1 MNDLV
6 YSLNGGLVTDQ
17 NKISTISKVDINSI
31 QKLIRNYKQD
41 LECFGELGF
50 ELQKI
55 AKTNKKI
62 YFLNEQQATLLLTYM
77 KNSESVRNAKKV
89 LVFAFYQMKEKL
101 RSLEQE
107 QEKARFKSLSDEN
120 QRLNSL
126 NHHQKIGYKSQLKQ
140 QKEKYE
146 NKIKAL
152 KYDLENKKELSFKRK
167 LSQKELLEL
176 RKILAKDYN
185 IVCFK
190 EWEMSLFAEK
200 IGKNS
205 VFEVVLNKLEKEL
218 NYWKNYEKYEEKW
231 KKNIKELK
239 MKLVDKLKK
248 AYDYKKELYKA
259 EKGSSSKEYHIE
271 NAEIFQDFIELELLQ
286 CEDIERRYFLMQI
299 YRYGYQ
305 NIRSLNSKLAFKAK
319 LDNDDINF
327 IKILKEANILHALNE
342 IYTTKEVK
350 KIAKD

>member
-31 QKLIRNYKQD
+31 QRLIRNYKQD

-62 YFLNEQQATLLLTYM
+62 YYLNEQQATLLLTYM

-120 QRLNSL
+120 LRLNSL
-126 NHHQKIGYKSQLKQ
+126 NHHQKIGYKSQLAQ
-140 QKEKYE
+140 QKEHYE

-152 KYDLENKKELSFKRK
+152 QYDLEKKKELSFKRK
-167 LSQKELLEL
+167 LSKEELLEL
-176 RKILAKDYN
+176 RKILAKDYD

-190 EWEMSLFAEK
+190 EWEYMLFAESVS
-200 IGKNS
+200 GKNY
-205 VFEVVLNKLEKEL
+205 KLEKENDFCIYKSIKDSFNSKL
-218 NYWKNYEKYEEKW
+218 DYYKNYEEYEEKW
-231 KKNIKELK
+231 
-239 MKLVDKLKK
+239 
-248 AYDYKKELYKA
+248 
-259 EKGSSSKEYHIE
+259 
-271 NAEIFQDFIELELLQ
+271 
-286 CEDIERRYFLMQI
+286 R
-299 YRYGYQ
+299 
-305 NIRSLNSKLAFKAK
+305 
-319 LDNDDINF
+319 
-327 IKILKEANILHALNE
+327 KILRR
-342 IYTTKEVK
+342 
-350 KIAKD
+350 

>member
-31 QKLIRNYKQD
+31 QRLIRNYKQD

-62 YFLNEQQATLLLTYM
+62 YYLNEQQATLLLTYM

-107 QEKARFKSLSDEN
+107 QEKARFKTLSDEN
-120 QRLNSL
+120 LRLNSL
-126 NHHQKIGYKSQLKQ
+126 NHHQKIGYKSQLAQ

-152 KYDLENKKELSFKRK
+152 KYDLEHKKELSFKRK
-167 LSQKELLEL
+167 LSKEELLEL

-185 IVCFK
+185 MLCFK
-190 EWEMSLFAEK
+190 EWEFEFLAEK
-200 IGKNS
+200 IALESTKMTTWDA
-205 VFEVVLNKLEKEL
+205 VVKKLKQSL
-218 NYWKNYEKYEEKW
+218 DYWQNYEEYEEKW
-231 KKNIKELK
+231 
-239 MKLVDKLKK
+239 
-248 AYDYKKELYKA
+248 
-259 EKGSSSKEYHIE
+259 
-271 NAEIFQDFIELELLQ
+271 
-286 CEDIERRYFLMQI
+286 R
-299 YRYGYQ
+299 
-305 NIRSLNSKLAFKAK
+305 
-319 LDNDDINF
+319 
-327 IKILKEANILHALNE
+327 KILRR
-342 IYTTKEVK
+342 
-350 KIAKD
+350 

>member
-31 QKLIRNYKQD
+31 QRLIRNYKQD

-107 QEKARFKSLSDEN
+107 QEKARFKTLSDEN
-120 QRLNSL
+120 LRLNSL
-126 NHHQKIGYKSQLKQ
+126 NHHQKIGYKSQLAQ

-167 LSQKELLEL
+167 LSKEELLEL
-176 RKILAKDYN
+176 RKILARDYGM
-185 IVCFK
+185 ICIK
-190 EWEMSLFAEK
+190 EWEFEFLAEK
-200 IGKNS
+200 IALESTKMTTWDA
-205 VFEVVLNKLEKEL
+205 VVKKLKQSL
-218 NYWKNYEKYEEKW
+218 DYWQNYEEYEEKW
-231 KKNIKELK
+231 
-239 MKLVDKLKK
+239 
-248 AYDYKKELYKA
+248 
-259 EKGSSSKEYHIE
+259 
-271 NAEIFQDFIELELLQ
+271 
-286 CEDIERRYFLMQI
+286 R
-299 YRYGYQ
+299 
-305 NIRSLNSKLAFKAK
+305 
-319 LDNDDINF
+319 
-327 IKILKEANILHALNE
+327 KILRS
-342 IYTTKEVK
+342 
-350 KIAKD
+350 

>member
-31 QKLIRNYKQD
+31 QRLIRNYKQD

-62 YFLNEQQATLLLTYM
+62 YYLNEQQATLLLTYM

-120 QRLNSL
+120 LRLNSL
-126 NHHQKIGYKSQLKQ
+126 NHHQKIGYKSQLAQ

-152 KYDLENKKELSFKRK
+152 KYDLDHKNELSFKRK

-176 RKILAKDYN
+176 RKILARDYGM
-185 IVCFK
+185 ICIK
-190 EWEMSLFAEK
+190 EWEMSLVAEK
-200 IGKNS
+200 IGKDT
-205 VFEVVLNKLEKEL
+205 VFEAVVKKLEKEL
-218 NYWKNYEKYEEKW
+218 DYWKNYEKYEEKW
-231 KKNIKELK
+231 KKIL
-239 MKLVDKLKK
+239 
-248 AYDYKKELYKA
+248 
-259 EKGSSSKEYHIE
+259 
-271 NAEIFQDFIELELLQ
+271 
-286 CEDIERRYFLMQI
+286 RR
-299 YRYGYQ
+299 
-305 NIRSLNSKLAFKAK
+305 
-319 LDNDDINF
+319 
-327 IKILKEANILHALNE
+327 
-342 IYTTKEVK
+342 
-350 KIAKD
+350 

>member
-31 QKLIRNYKQD
+31 QRLIRNYKQD

-62 YFLNEQQATLLLTYM
+62 YYLNEQQATLLLTYM

-107 QEKARFKSLSDEN
+107 QEKARFKTLSDEN
-120 QRLNSL
+120 LRLNSL
-126 NHHQKIGYKSQLKQ
+126 NHHQKIGYKSQLAQ

-152 KYDLENKKELSFKRK
+152 QYDLENKKELSFKRK
-167 LSQKELLEL
+167 LSKEELLEL
-176 RKILAKDYN
+176 RKILARDYG
-185 IVCFK
+185 ILCIK
-190 EWEMSLFAEK
+190 EWEMSLVAEK
-200 IGKNS
+200 IGKDT
-205 VFEVVLNKLEKEL
+205 VFEAVLNKLEKEL
-218 NYWKNYEKYEEKW
+218 KYWKNYEEYEEKW
-231 KKNIKELK
+231 
-239 MKLVDKLKK
+239 
-248 AYDYKKELYKA
+248 
-259 EKGSSSKEYHIE
+259 
-271 NAEIFQDFIELELLQ
+271 
-286 CEDIERRYFLMQI
+286 R
-299 YRYGYQ
+299 
-305 NIRSLNSKLAFKAK
+305 
-319 LDNDDINF
+319 
-327 IKILKEANILHALNE
+327 KILRR
-342 IYTTKEVK
+342 
-350 KIAKD
+350 

>member
-31 QKLIRNYKQD
+31 QRLIRNYKQD

-62 YFLNEQQATLLLTYM
+62 YYLNEQQATLLLTYM

-107 QEKARFKSLSDEN
+107 QEKARFKTLSDEN
-120 QRLNSL
+120 LRLNSL
-126 NHHQKIGYKSQLKQ
+126 NHHQKIGYKSQLAQ

-167 LSQKELLEL
+167 LSKEELLEL
-176 RKILAKDYN
+176 RKILARDYGM
-185 IVCFK
+185 ICIK
-190 EWEMSLFAEK
+190 EWEFEFLAEK
-200 IGKNS
+200 IALESTKMTTWDA
-205 VFEVVLNKLEKEL
+205 VVKKLKQSL
-218 NYWKNYEKYEEKW
+218 DYWQNYEEYEEKW
-231 KKNIKELK
+231 
-239 MKLVDKLKK
+239 
-248 AYDYKKELYKA
+248 
-259 EKGSSSKEYHIE
+259 
-271 NAEIFQDFIELELLQ
+271 
-286 CEDIERRYFLMQI
+286 R
-299 YRYGYQ
+299 
-305 NIRSLNSKLAFKAK
+305 
-319 LDNDDINF
+319 
-327 IKILKEANILHALNE
+327 KILRS
-342 IYTTKEVK
+342 
-350 KIAKD
+350 